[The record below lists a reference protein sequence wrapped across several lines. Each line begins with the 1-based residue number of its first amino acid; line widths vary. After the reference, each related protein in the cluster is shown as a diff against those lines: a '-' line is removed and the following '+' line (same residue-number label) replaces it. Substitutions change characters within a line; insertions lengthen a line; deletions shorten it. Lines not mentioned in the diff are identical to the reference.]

1 MKQSHQNKFSLIRT
15 RTALSLVSKDHSSSV
30 NSVHSIEMYL
40 SPNEFT
46 DNDDLLGILDE
57 ENEPEIFL
65 LPDFQNERHSTDPLA
80 TNRVFYPDRED

>member
-1 MKQSHQNKFSLIRT
+1 
-15 RTALSLVSKDHSSSV
+15 
-30 NSVHSIEMYL
+30 MYL